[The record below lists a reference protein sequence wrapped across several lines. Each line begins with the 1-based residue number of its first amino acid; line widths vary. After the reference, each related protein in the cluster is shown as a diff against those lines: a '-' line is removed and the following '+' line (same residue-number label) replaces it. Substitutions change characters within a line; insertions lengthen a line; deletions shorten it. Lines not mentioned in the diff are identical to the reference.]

1 MTLEDVANQLLL
13 PILNDVDPS
22 NIELSPEKEAMEAEL
37 KKGMSGNMKLLH
49 LVGAFSKASSKA
61 SHVVRHAAFVM
72 FWLYK
77 FIFCFH
83 PHYTVKPLYFR
94 LAIKIFVSLPLASMF
109 LSHLY
114 VQLDILQ
121 SDKKQAG
128 SYHIVTTSAH
138 NTILQHLLWE
148 RYARHLAKYKS
159 VRFAKEMYHSCPKA
173 ITDFFGY
180 FVSDFP
186 SVYHWVRLKLFRHPV
201 VEFFYKGVGFC

>member
-1 MTLEDVANQLLL
+1 
-13 PILNDVDPS
+13 
-22 NIELSPEKEAMEAEL
+22 
-37 KKGMSGNMKLLH
+37 
-49 LVGAFSKASSKA
+49 
-61 SHVVRHAAFVM
+61 
-72 FWLYK
+72 
-77 FIFCFH
+77 
-83 PHYTVKPLYFR
+83 
-94 LAIKIFVSLPLASMF
+94 MF